1 LRAARLTTATA
12 AVAFFYISA
21 VFGEVQNDPTFA
33 TIALER
39 LPIAPSE
46 KNADAFQFLR
56 ADKNGRLYLLHGDTL
71 QVDELQAIGKLVPGR
86 KPENSHAL
94 ESMGPIMDAAL
105 SPDGSA
111 WLLASLPDR
120 VARLNSDG
128 LRELPP
134 PYWAISSLAYGI
146 DGPVVAVIPVRVG
159 GENAGAPP
167 TGAAW
172 EHPPL
177 LLRLR
182 DQGWQTLVT
191 GEPFTRRDTRPLR
204 LQEMKAERDTR
215 LAFDAKGTL
224 WVGQQDAYRLKQYS
238 RTGALQESL
247 AVAGGRVQ
255 WRNRTADDWKHLEE
269 AAQAGGIKLDRSKL
283 ANVQAARVVRGLT
296 TRDSQLYLLVETSA
310 GLALDRWD
318 SKARVLERL
327 LLPAIPIGPGPPSVA
342 AGRYGLY
349 LAGAHLGEPIWHADW
364 QKLDG
369 GKWKAVPEAAL
380 EVGRPA
386 S

>member
-1 LRAARLTTATA
+1 MRTARLTTAA
-12 AVAFFYISA
+12 AVVAIFHISA
-21 VFGEVQNDPTFA
+21 LFGAVQSDPTFA

-39 LPIAPSE
+39 LPIAAPQKS
-46 KNADAFQFLR
+46 ADAFQFLR

-71 QVDELQAIGKLVPGR
+71 QVDDLQAVGKLVAGS
-86 KPENSHAL
+86 KPANSQAL
-94 ESMGPIMDAAL
+94 DAMGMIMDAAL

-120 VARLNSDG
+120 VALLNSDG
-128 LRELPP
+128 FRELPP
-134 PYWAISSLAYGI
+134 PYWAVSSLAYSV

-159 GENAGAPP
+159 GENASAPP

-172 EHPPL
+172 KSPPL
-177 LLRLR
+177 LLQLR
-182 DQGWQTLVT
+182 DQSWQTLVA

-204 LQEMKAERDTR
+204 LQEMKAERDARVT
-215 LAFDAKGTL
+215 FDARGTL
-224 WVGQQDAYRLKQYS
+224 WVAQQDAYRLKHYS

-255 WRNRTADDWKHLEE
+255 WRDRTADDWKHLED
-269 AAQAGGIKLDRSKL
+269 AAQAGGIKLNRSKL

-296 TRDSQLYLLVETSA
+296 TRDNQVYLVVETSA

-327 LLPAIPIGPGPPSVA
+327 LLPAVPLGPGPLNVA
-342 AGRYGLY
+342 GGRYGLY

-364 QKLDG
+364 LKLDG

-380 EVGRPA
+380 QEGRPA

>member
-1 LRAARLTTATA
+1 MAC
-12 AVAFFYISA
+12 FHIST
-21 VFGEVQNDPTFA
+21 VFGAVQNDPTFA
-33 TIALER
+33 TIAWER
-39 LPIAPSE
+39 LPTAPSQ
-46 KNADAFQFLR
+46 KSTDAFQFLR

-71 QVDELQAIGKLVPGR
+71 QVDELQPAGKLVAGS
-86 KPENSHAL
+86 KPASSQAL
-94 ESMGPIMDAAL
+94 DSMGPIMDAAL

-172 EHPPL
+172 ASPPL
-177 LLRLR
+177 LLQLR
-182 DQGWQTLVT
+182 DQDWQTLVA
-191 GEPFTRRDTRPLR
+191 GDPFTRHDTRPLR
-204 LQEMKAERDTR
+204 LQEMKAERDTKV
-215 LAFDAKGTL
+215 AFDVKGAPWL
-224 WVGQQDAYRLKQYS
+224 ALQDAYRLRHYS
-238 RTGALQESL
+238 RAGALQETL

-255 WRNRTADDWKHLEE
+255 WRERTADDWKHLEE

-296 TRDSQLYLLVETSA
+296 TRDHQVYLVVETST

-327 LLPAIPIGPGPPSVA
+327 LLPALPVGPGPLSVA

-364 QKLDG
+364 QKLDSG
-369 GKWKAVPEAAL
+369 RWRAVPEAAL
-380 EVGRPA
+380 QEGRPA